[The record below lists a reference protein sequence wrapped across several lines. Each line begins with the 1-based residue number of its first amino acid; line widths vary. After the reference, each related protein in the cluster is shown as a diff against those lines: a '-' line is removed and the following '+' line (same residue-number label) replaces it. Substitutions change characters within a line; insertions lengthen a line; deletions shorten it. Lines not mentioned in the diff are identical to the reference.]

1 MYNLSTVV
9 FSSPVYGGGG
19 RPAAGAEA
27 GAAQCELSAEWV
39 TMPLRYDDIGNR
51 LKAFRL
57 GSGLSAEEVA
67 RRIGISRTALYRF
80 EKGELVKIETLQKLA
95 ELLQVSLP
103 TLLGVGVEYIASAL
117 TYFERMRQIEETAE
131 HIIVLAGPL
140 SYLLASDDF
149 NAVLGQLLKESIPET
164 EDDLRRAE
172 AEVDAIMAVLKQRK
186 ETYRRRQP
194 TIVNLIAASEISR
207 FLINGMVGRLD
218 LPEKLRRERR
228 ELARAEVEHFAG
240 IIEDEPIGVQIG
252 IVPETLPHT
261 GFQIFRQPDRQL
273 LSLSPFRLGEEPNVR
288 VRCGDDHFG
297 AGGADAPQARG
308 RRHVAACAERR
319 HCRGLPARSHLPPL
333 RIA

>member
-1 MYNLSTVV
+1 MS
-9 FSSPVYGGGG
+9 
-19 RPAAGAEA
+19 
-27 GAAQCELSAEWV
+27 
-39 TMPLRYDDIGNR
+39 LRYDDVGNR

-57 GSGLSAEEVA
+57 GSGLSAEDVA

-80 EKGELVKIETLQKLA
+80 EKGEVVKIETLQKLA
-95 ELLQVSLP
+95 ELLGVSLP

-149 NAVLGQLLKESIPET
+149 NAVLGELLKESIPESE
-164 EDDLRRAE
+164 EDMRHAE
-172 AEVDAIMAVLKQRK
+172 AEVHAIMAVLKQRK
-186 ETYRRRQP
+186 DTYRLRQP
-194 TIVNLIAASEISR
+194 TIVNLIAAQEISR

-218 LPEKLRRERR
+218 LPDKMRRERR
-228 ELARAEVEHFAG
+228 DIARAEVEHFAR
-240 IIEDEPIGVQIG
+240 IIEQEPIGVQIG

-288 VRCGDDHFG
+288 TGVAMITSAPEALTLHRRAAEGMWRRALKG
-297 AGGADAPQARG
+297 ATAANYLRG
-308 RRHVAACAERR
+308 LIAR
-319 HCRGLPARSHLPPL
+319 HCQ
-333 RIA
+333 